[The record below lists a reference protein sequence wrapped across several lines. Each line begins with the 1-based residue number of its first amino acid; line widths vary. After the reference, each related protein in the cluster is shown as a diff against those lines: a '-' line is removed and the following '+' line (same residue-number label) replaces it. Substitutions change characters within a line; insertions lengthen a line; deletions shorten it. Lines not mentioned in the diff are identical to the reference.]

1 MNVNRGT
8 RESDSLP
15 DEDVKNRAR
24 LKDMVKSEGRRTT
37 RSGIGKKASPR
48 LSDLIRR
55 QAMWSEKGAPVH
67 TPSPERLS
75 DIARK
80 DGPGASRVQSGGASI
95 EARPERA
102 GLRPKESSRRPAAI
116 ERQRGSE
123 RIHPGEIDTSNQVF
137 QKAVG
142 IIGEILRAVRADAP
156 ISISSVEEAADG
168 LAQNLLTRDDL
179 LVHLFAAGDPS
190 PDPPREAVNVC
201 IVAAKF
207 GLELG
212 YSPEELRRLSLAALL
227 HDIGM
232 ARLPEGLIEKN
243 GALNP
248 VERAT
253 LGRHPE
259 EGAQIVRVL
268 GREYT
273 WLAEVISQ
281 VHERVDGSGYPQVLK
296 GEEIHEFAQVVGL
309 ADVYESLV
317 HDRPH
322 RKRLSPLDALKEIL
336 QRERAAFP
344 DRVLKALIQAFT
356 PYPVGSLVRL
366 NTNEVGRVVAK
377 NQDRPLRPVVAVLF
391 RGGKRLDEP
400 AVIDLGQSPLLNIQ
414 ESLVEEE

>member
-8 RESDSLP
+8 RESDSFG
-15 DEDVKNRAR
+15 DEEVKDTAR
-24 LKDMVKSEGRRTT
+24 LKDMVKSEGRRAA

-48 LSDLIRR
+48 LSDLVRGR
-55 QAMWSEKGAPVH
+55 GMWSEEGAPIH
-67 TPSPERLS
+67 PGSPERLS
-75 DIARK
+75 DIVQK
-80 DGPGASRVQSGGASI
+80 DGSGASRVQPNRAST

-102 GLRPKESSRRPAAI
+102 GLRPRESSRRPGAI
-116 ERQRGSE
+116 ERRRGSE
-123 RIHPGEIDTSNQVF
+123 RVHPSEINRSNQAL

-142 IIGEILRAVRADAP
+142 IIGEILRAVRANAP
-156 ISISSVEEAADG
+156 FSISSVEEAADG
-168 LAQNLLTRDDL
+168 LVQNLQAGDDL
-179 LVHLFAAGDPS
+179 LVHLFAAGGAS
-190 PDPPREAVNVC
+190 LDPPREAVNVC
-201 IVAAKF
+201 IAAAKF

-232 ARLPEGLIEKN
+232 ACLPEGLIEKN
-243 GALNP
+243 GPLNP

-322 RKRLSPLDALKEIL
+322 RKRLSPLEALKEIL

-344 DRVLKALIQAFT
+344 DRILKALIQAFT
-356 PYPVGSLVRL
+356 PYPVGSLLRL

-400 AVIDLGQSPLLNIQ
+400 AVIDLGQSPLLNVQ
-414 ESLVEEE
+414 ESLVEED